1 MAVRLKIFAYTLIII
16 FIALLARLFYWQV
29 IKGDGL
35 AQQAR
40 GQYEGGLSIDAKR
53 GSILA
58 SDGTWLASSGEAY
71 QMYAS
76 LPDLTYSPDKI
87 AELLAPFTVNE
98 PGEYE
103 ILSESKRINKILTRD
118 EIVWPPIASRLSP
131 EKKRTIEE
139 MNLEGIGFI
148 QEERRIYPEAS
159 ASAHLLGFVG
169 KSENGDDKGY
179 FGLEGFYDL
188 VLQGKEGFLLREK
201 DAKGLPIILG
211 SSKEASSISGIDI
224 VTNIDKTLQLRLE
237 EKLKK
242 GIERYGAVAGSAIIM
257 DPKSGAI
264 LAMSSYPSYDPN
276 KYSKYSTELFKNPVI
291 SDSFEPGSVFKVV
304 VMAAALRGEVGE
316 PDTICDACSGPVVID
331 KYTIETWNQ
340 QYFPDSSMVD
350 VIVHSDNVGM
360 VFVARKLGINKLFD
374 YIKKFGFGEVTGI
387 DLQGEA
393 SPKIREE
400 TNWGIVDLATAGFG
414 QGIAVTP
421 IQLVAAVSA
430 IANDG
435 VYVSPQ
441 VVDKFAAGGKYQE
454 IESKTV
460 GRVISEEAADEITG
474 MMVEAAKRGEAK
486 WTYERGFGVAGK
498 TGTAQIPIA
507 GHYDEDKTIASFV
520 GFAPHN
526 NPKFVMLVTL
536 REPTTS

>member
-1 MAVRLKIFAYTLIII
+1 
-16 FIALLARLFYWQV
+16 
-29 IKGDGL
+29 
-35 AQQAR
+35 
-40 GQYEGGLSIDAKR
+40 
-53 GSILA
+53 
-58 SDGTWLASSGEAY
+58 
-71 QMYAS
+71 MYAS

-98 PGEYE
+98 PGEDE

-118 EIVWPPIASRLSP
+118 EIVWTPIASRLSP

-304 VMAAALRGEVGE
+304 VMAAALDAEVVE
-316 PDTICDACSGPVVID
+316 PDTICDACSGPL
-331 KYTIETWNQ
+331 
-340 QYFPDSSMVD
+340 
-350 VIVHSDNVGM
+350 
-360 VFVARKLGINKLFD
+360 VFF
-374 YIKKFGFGEVTGI
+374 
-387 DLQGEA
+387 
-393 SPKIREE
+393 
-400 TNWGIVDLATAGFG
+400 
-414 QGIAVTP
+414 
-421 IQLVAAVSA
+421 
-430 IANDG
+430 
-435 VYVSPQ
+435 
-441 VVDKFAAGGKYQE
+441 
-454 IESKTV
+454 
-460 GRVISEEAADEITG
+460 
-474 MMVEAAKRGEAK
+474 
-486 WTYERGFGVAGK
+486 
-498 TGTAQIPIA
+498 
-507 GHYDEDKTIASFV
+507 
-520 GFAPHN
+520 
-526 NPKFVMLVTL
+526 
-536 REPTTS
+536 